1 MSDRGSENYEK
12 QILKIVSG
20 VGSELV
26 IERPFPR
33 STIEL
38 RNASPR

>member
-1 MSDRGSENYEK
+1 VREAKISDRGSENYEK

-26 IERPFPR
+26 IEHPV
-33 STIEL
+33 STL
-38 RNASPR
+38 D